1 MNTRRRRAPAGLA
14 ILAATVVV
22 AACTSVKAFENPEAG
37 QFQPVRADSVRV
49 FERAEEVPSCHITL
63 ARLDGSGTV
72 FNTEQGM
79 VEAFQRK
86 AGEVGANGVLL
97 RGYDTATWGTEAKAG
112 RALAIR
118 YGLELCEDDEASG
131 SLSSRIPVVFRDQPE
146 GAVR

>member
-1 MNTRRRRAPAGLA
+1 MA
-14 ILAATVVV
+14 ILAVTVVV

-49 FERAEEVPSCHITL
+49 FERVEEVPSCHITL

-86 AGEVGANGVLL
+86 AGEVGANGVIL

-118 YGLELCEDDEASG
+118 YAPKMCEAADSVSSAG
-131 SLSSRIPVVFRDQPE
+131 SRISAGFHRELGRVI
-146 GAVR
+146 G